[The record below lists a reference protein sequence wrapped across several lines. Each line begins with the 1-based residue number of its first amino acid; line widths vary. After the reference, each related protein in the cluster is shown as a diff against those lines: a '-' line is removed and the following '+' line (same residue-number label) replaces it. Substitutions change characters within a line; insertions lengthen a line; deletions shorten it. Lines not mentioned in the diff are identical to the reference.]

1 LEKNNT
7 NKKPLCVD
15 LDGTIISTDTLL
27 ESMLLSVKLKPYI
40 LFLFP
45 FWILKGRA
53 YLKKKTADIAI
64 PDVSLLPY
72 KENVI
77 TYIKDEKSKGRKIV
91 LATATHKPIA
101 DAVSEHLGIF
111 DKVLSTDN
119 NHNLRSENKSMA
131 LVELYGERGFDY
143 IGDSSADLAVWKS
156 ADGAILVEPDN
167 SLLSKVK
174 SSSNVIK
181 VFERENKSFRT
192 FIKEIRVYQWIK
204 NILIFLPFLMAHKP
218 ETDIILNAFFAFLSF
233 SFTAS
238 FVYVLNDLLDLE
250 SDRQHPR
257 KRLRP
262 LASGALTIHAGILS
276 APLLLLTGLAI
287 GIFLLPVEFLFT
299 LLIYLILTTAYSFY
313 LKRIII
319 LDVIILSC
327 LYTIRLI
334 AGANAVNVEASP
346 WLLGFSIFLFLSLA
360 IMKRYT
366 ELRVV
371 LEQNKSKTKGRGYK
385 VEDTTFLRTIGP
397 ISGFLSVL
405 ILALYVNSEKVI
417 SLYNTP
423 QMLWLTLLCLLFWV
437 SRIWLVTYR
446 GKMYDD
452 PIVFMAKDP
461 VSYIV
466 GLIVTILVIGA
477 AI

>member
-1 LEKNNT
+1 MEKNNT

-27 ESMLLSVKLKPYI
+27 ESMLLSAKLKPYI

-53 YLKKKTADIAI
+53 YLKKRTADIAI

-77 TYIKDEKSKGRKIV
+77 TYIKDEKSKGREIV

-101 DAVSEHLGIF
+101 DAVAAHLGIF

-156 ADGAILVEPDN
+156 ASGAILVEPDN
-167 SLLSKVK
+167 SLLNKVK
-174 SSSNVIK
+174 SFSNVIK
-181 VFERENKSFRT
+181 VFERENKSLRT
-192 FIKEIRVYQWIK
+192 LIKEIRVYQWIK

-218 ETDIILNAFFAFLSF
+218 EADIILNAFFAFLSF

-238 FVYVLNDLLDLE
+238 FVYVINDLLDLE

-257 KRLRP
+257 KKLRP
-262 LASGALTIHAGILS
+262 LASGALTIHTGVLS
-276 APLLLLTGLAI
+276 APLLLLAGLAI
-287 GIFLLPVEFLFT
+287 GIFLLPVEFLYT
-299 LLIYLILTTAYSFY
+299 LLIYLILTTTYSFY

-366 ELRVV
+366 ELRVI

-385 VEDTTFLRTIGP
+385 VEDSTFLRTIGP
-397 ISGFLSVL
+397 ISGYLSVL
-405 ILALYVNSEKVI
+405 ILALYVNSEKVF

-437 SRIWLVTYR
+437 SRIWLVAYR